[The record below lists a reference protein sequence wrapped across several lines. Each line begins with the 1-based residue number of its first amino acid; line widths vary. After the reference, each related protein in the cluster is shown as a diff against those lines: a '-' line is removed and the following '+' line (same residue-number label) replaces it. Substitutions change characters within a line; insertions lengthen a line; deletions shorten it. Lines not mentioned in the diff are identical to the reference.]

1 MIKKP
6 QNDKGRVTLIDVAKE
21 AGVGQAT
28 VDRFLNGRTTVKAKT
43 AEKIRAAVDK
53 LGYRAMQ
60 IGKLSSS
67 ASSMSSTSIESEAKL
82 APMPRLGF
90 IFPSVANTLY
100 QLLSDKLTEVLTE
113 HFSKVSAPRI
123 VECDIQD
130 FAKVT
135 AAIETLSAEV
145 EFLGIVAL
153 DDPTVGLAI
162 QAASQRGVKIF
173 TLFSPLSN
181 YGQRAHIGLDDRKA
195 GRSAAWMA
203 QRLMPAT
210 SKLAIFQGNSRF
222 LCQETCEISFR
233 SYFRERNVAVDYIG
247 PLNTKEDAHFAEQQ
261 THAML
266 ADNPDVGL
274 IYAPC
279 GGVKGIIQAVTR
291 NKRKEQVSI
300 ICHGPFPGW
309 EQALIDESVDVII
322 YQDMKELSDAVV
334 MLLSDHN
341 LDDLRLREQDLL
353 RNEVR
358 FLPLSFQIKFREN
371 I

>member
-1 MIKKP
+1 MIKKH
-6 QNDKGRVTLIDVAKE
+6 QNEKGRVTLIDVAKE

-53 LGYRAMQ
+53 LGYRAAQ
-60 IGKLSSS
+60 IDKLSSS
-67 ASSMSSTSIESEAKL
+67 MSTATKPPAAEL
-82 APMPRLGF
+82 TPMPRLGF
-90 IFPSVANTLY
+90 IFPPVNNSIY
-100 QLLSDKLTEVLTE
+100 QLLIDPLAELLAGQ
-113 HFSKVSAPRI
+113 FSTVFAPRI
-123 VECDIQD
+123 IECDIQD
-130 FAKVT
+130 FAEVS
-135 AAIETLSAEV
+135 AAIETLSSEV

-153 DDPTVGLAI
+153 DDPTIGLAI
-162 QAASQRGVKIF
+162 QAAAQRGVKIF

-181 YGQRAHIGLDDRKA
+181 NGQRAHIGLDDRKA
-195 GRSAAWMA
+195 GRSAAWVA

-222 LCQETCEISFR
+222 LCQESCEISFR

-247 PLNTKEDAHFAEQQ
+247 PLNTKEDAQHAEHQ
-261 THAML
+261 THTML
-266 ADNPDVGL
+266 AENSDIGL

-279 GGVKGIIQAVTR
+279 GGVKGIIQAVTDS
-291 NKRKEQVSI
+291 KRKEQIAI

-322 YQDMKELSDAVV
+322 YQDMKELSEAVV
-334 MLLSDHN
+334 ALLSDHP
-341 LDDLRLREQDLL
+341 LEDRRLRELDIV

-358 FLPLSFQIKFREN
+358 FLPISFQIKFREN